1 MKLPS
6 WLWPIRTGKTFFDVW
21 SICHFV
27 AGMLIG
33 FNVGSQGVELPI
45 FIGINLALGYGWEV
59 VERFIEKYAPHMVK
73 HPEGPLN
80 AWVSDPLMVLL
91 GGLLG
96 FWLVGLQ

>member
-1 MKLPS
+1 MKLPA

-59 VERFIEKYAPHMVK
+59 VDPGRTTRENNRGEQLAKGGEPGLY
-73 HPEGPLN
+73 
-80 AWVSDPLMVLL
+80 SDRSHAMRTSR
-91 GGLLG
+91 
-96 FWLVGLQ
+96 